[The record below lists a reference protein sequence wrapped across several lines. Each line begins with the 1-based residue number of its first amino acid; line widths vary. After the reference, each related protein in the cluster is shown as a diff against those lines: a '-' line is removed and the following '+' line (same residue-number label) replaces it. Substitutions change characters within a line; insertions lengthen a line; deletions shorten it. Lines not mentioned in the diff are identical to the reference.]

1 MSGAGATAPHPAHVA
16 APVAP
21 LHVLLVEDN
30 PGDAELMA
38 EMLQD
43 DVPDVASFTI
53 RHVARL
59 ADARAE
65 LDRSPVDVVLLDLSL
80 PDSHGLD
87 SLQTL
92 RAVAPELPV
101 VVMTGLAD
109 DEVALRAVQAGAQD
123 YLVKGRDAAG
133 AVRRAVRYAVERQR
147 LIRAA
152 QHASAA
158 RDEMLGVV
166 SHDLRNP
173 IGTIGMCAQALL
185 DPDPVPPENAREMG
199 AIIERSCDWML
210 RLIGDL
216 LDVTRMEAGV
226 LALQLDPL
234 PVAGVVASLLEMYG
248 PLAERRGVSLQAFV
262 APDMPRVYGDGDRI
276 FQALGNLVANAVKF
290 TPAEGEVTITVES
303 VENGAEDGDA
313 GIIFHVSDTGPGI
326 AAEAQAHLF
335 DRFWQARS
343 AHRGGAGLGLA
354 IARAIMLAHGGTID
368 VRSTPGV
375 GTIFSC
381 SFPPAPAQTPT
392 PPA

>member
-1 MSGAGATAPHPAHVA
+1 MSGAGATVVSPALA
-16 APVAP
+16 APPAP
-21 LHVLLVEDN
+21 LRVLLVEDN
-30 PGDAELMA
+30 PGDAELIA
-38 EMLQD
+38 EMLRD
-43 DVPDVASFTI
+43 DVPDVASFAI

-152 QHASAA
+152 QRAAAA

-185 DPDPVPPENAREMG
+185 DPEPVPPDNAREMG

-210 RLIGDL
+210 RLISDL

-226 LALQLDPL
+226 LSLQLGTI

-248 PLAERRGVSLQAFV
+248 PLAERRGVSLQVSV
-262 APDMPRVYGDGDRI
+262 APDMPRVYGDNDRI
-276 FQALGNLVANAVKF
+276 FQALGNLVGNAVKF
-290 TPAEGEVTITVES
+290 TPAGGEVTITVE
-303 VENGAEDGDA
+303 VVEDG
-313 GIIFHVSDTGPGI
+313 GVLFHVSDTGPGI

-354 IARAIMLAHGGTID
+354 IARAIMLAHGGTIE

-375 GTIFSC
+375 ETTFSC
-381 SFPPAPAQTPT
+381 SFPPAPAETST